1 MVDQPTVSADRKN
14 NWNGRTVYTGNRR
27 PCQLLWPE
35 VSQPLKQVLSS
46 TILLQK
52 LSSWLAL
59 PTLEAATLVTL
70 QAPYNNSV
78 TTNIGR
84 GSVVV
89 KPTGFRTV
97 LLGMCFRIFLVNF
110 LLGIFSSLSPG
121 QMIWVL
127 YCFYSF
133 GSTDTS
139 CFFFCL
145 VLFLQES

>member
-78 TTNIGR
+78 TANIGR

-97 LLGMCFRIFLVNF
+97 LLGMCFRIFLINF
-110 LLGIFSSLSPG
+110 LLGIL
-121 QMIWVL
+121 VL
-127 YCFYSF
+127 CHLDKWSEFCIAF
-133 GSTDTS
+133 IPLAPQILVV
-139 CFFFCL
+139 FFFCL